1 VLRLAVGIAVV
12 AAAMQI
18 VVAVA
23 KLRSV
28 VAALP
33 AVVVAAR
40 TAVVTVRVIG
50 WHHLLS
56 HLLHHSLLLVTR
68 EVPSQ
73 SLVTGV
79 AVAPVAARDLNCK
92 RHRRP
97 MRHFWDNFHK
107 IPDRLRIVALLVVA
121 VVVFVVGTKQD
132 PQRHRF
138 LHSLQGCPRVRQW
151 MWEVSVWARVAGV
164 VLVRAV
170 PSEDTQI

>member
-1 VLRLAVGIAVV
+1 MLKLTVGIAVV

-18 VVAVA
+18 VVVVA
-23 KLRSV
+23 KLCSV
-28 VAALP
+28 AAALP
-33 AVVVAAR
+33 AVVMAAR
-40 TAVVTVRVIG
+40 TAVVIG

-79 AVAPVAARDLNCK
+79 AVAPVAARDLDCK

-107 IPDRLRIVALLVVA
+107 IPGRLRIVASAWLLVVA